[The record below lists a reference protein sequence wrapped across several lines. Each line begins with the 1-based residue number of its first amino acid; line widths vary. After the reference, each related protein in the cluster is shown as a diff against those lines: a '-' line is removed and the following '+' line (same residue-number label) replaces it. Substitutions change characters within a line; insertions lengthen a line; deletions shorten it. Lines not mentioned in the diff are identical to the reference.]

1 MEPSKILET
10 YYDHYKET
18 NSLSKT
24 AQSRRNKSFVYLCIL
39 EAISFL
45 MIRNP
50 DFICGLLNEAAAKK
64 LETTIQISTD
74 ILQTLIWILIAY
86 VLVRYVQNVLYVERQ
101 YLYLDGLEKRIAK
114 QLGKKA
120 NDSLFSREGD
130 NYLKDYPV
138 VLNFIDL
145 FYKVVAPILFG
156 VINVVHIVQ
165 EWNNVGTRLGLI
177 CDTVICITILIITWF
192 YFFAIHKK
200 ITAWFL
206 KCQPIKWMANLLRNW
221 FKEV

>member
-1 MEPSKILET
+1 
-10 YYDHYKET
+10 
-18 NSLSKT
+18 
-24 AQSRRNKSFVYLCIL
+24 
-39 EAISFL
+39 

-50 DFICGLLNEAAAKK
+50 DFICGLLNEVAAKK

-101 YLYLDGLEKRIAK
+101 YLYLDGVEKRVAQ

-192 YFFAIHKK
+192 YFFEVHTRIATWGKK
-200 ITAWFL
+200 C
-206 KCQPIKWMANLLRNW
+206 KPIGWMARKLRDLL
-221 FKEV
+221 KYV

>member
-101 YLYLDGLEKRIAK
+101 YLYLDDLEKRIAK
-114 QLGKKA
+114 QLGVKE

-165 EWNNVGTRLGLI
+165 EWNNAGTRLGLI

-206 KCQPIKWMANLLRNW
+206 KCPPIRWMANLLRNW